1 MNILEIYEKYGIP
14 ENLQM
19 HMLRVTACTNLIID
33 NWKGGNLEKEA
44 ITRVSLLH
52 DMGNILKIPE
62 DFSDNPKFIENRKK
76 YFEKYGTNEHE
87 ANLEIG
93 KIEGLSEYE
102 SKILDGKRSRKNE
115 ETLVSDSYEIKI
127 CAYCDQRVAPDGVV
141 GIKERLEDAK
151 VRYKD
156 RPMSVWSD
164 EEKANRM
171 IECALEIEK
180 QIMQFCK
187 IKPED
192 INDKSIE
199 NYIEKL
205 KKYDMR

>member
-1 MNILEIYEKYGIP
+1 M
-14 ENLQM
+14 
-19 HMLRVTACTNLIID
+19 
-33 NWKGGNLEKEA
+33 
-44 ITRVSLLH
+44 
-52 DMGNILKIPE
+52 
-62 DFSDNPKFIENRKK
+62 
-76 YFEKYGTNEHE
+76 
-87 ANLEIG
+87 
-93 KIEGLSEYE
+93 
-102 SKILDGKRSRKNE
+102 
-115 ETLVSDSYEIKI
+115 
-127 CAYCDQRVAPDGVV
+127 APDGVV